1 MSKSKSLNWKT
12 TSAVIFL
19 IILISLAQF
28 FGNEIKKILKEIL
41 ESDWVTVVIWAYVG
55 GIFLTHRYLYSSK
68 ELKSDSFIYKHFG
81 AYADTIFGIATY
93 GIAGTTSLA
102 LLKGLYLQKFYDG
115 QYFFGFGTFD
125 LVSMFLLTSFLLFYS
140 VFNTTLLLK
149 EVLFHNKTSP
159 IEVKQ

>member
-12 TSAVIFL
+12 TFAVAFLISL
-19 IILISLAQF
+19 IILVQF
-28 FGNEIKKILKEIL
+28 FGNEIKNSVKEIL
-41 ESDWVTVVIWAYVG
+41 ESDWVSIVIWAYVG
-55 GIFLTHRYLYSSK
+55 GIFLIHRYLYSSN
-68 ELKSDSFIYKHFG
+68 ELKTDSFIYKHFG

-102 LLKGLYLQKFYDG
+102 LLKGLYLQEFYDG
-115 QYFFGFGTFD
+115 KYFFGFGTFD

-140 VFNTTLLLK
+140 IFNTTLLLK

-159 IEVKQ
+159 VEVKQ